1 MIMFQRIT
9 VIFPTVTLMAVCPPF
24 LKAIFKALSQVSI
37 LEISYPMAAFRSA
50 ILSRLL
56 PCGILFESTL
66 PPLILLLGASL
77 SREEKCCACRE
88 LVPNLLGPISLINVS
103 IVEWLTPGI
112 GSKYTPSKY

>member
-1 MIMFQRIT
+1 MFWHIRLLFDDH
-9 VIFPTVTLMAVCPPF
+9 VPEDHSDLSDSSVYGDFP
-24 LKAIFKALSQVSI
+24 KALSQVSI

-88 LVPNLLGPISLINVS
+88 LAQPFRSNFAHQCEYS
-103 IVEWLTPGI
+103 
-112 GSKYTPSKY
+112 